1 MHQRSPFCPG
11 GRPLGRHPRP
21 VPRCKL
27 GNTAPVDTRPAVGQ
41 ASGASAVVRE
51 RDWRVAL
58 EGAVTRLDDA
68 TGGRRTCDLALVF
81 ASFVYQDEFPALLRA
96 ARAATGAARVIGSSG
111 WGVIGAGR
119 EIEAEPAL
127 ALATFTL
134 PGATVTP
141 VRIDQRA
148 LEGLG
153 DPSAWYARSGLDR
166 DEVGGWLVLAD
177 PFSLD
182 AERLLEG
189 LAAAFPEAAP
199 IGGLASGDP
208 RRRTTYLFL
217 DDEGAV
223 LLAVGGEWE
232 ILAVVSQGAEPIG
245 ETWTVTNADGHVLRS
260 IGGQPAYEVLA
271 RTLLDL
277 PEPMRARAGRN
288 LLIGLAMDE
297 YHERFERGDFLIR
310 NLVGGDRETGELV
323 VDTHPRVGQT
333 IQFQVRDPM
342 AADEELR
349 LLLDR
354 AVVALRGRRPA
365 GALVCACNGRGVG
378 LFGVPDHDAALVAD
392 RFRGLPMAG
401 LFCNGEI
408 GPVGR
413 RPFLHGFT
421 ASIGLLVPKR
431 QD

>member
-1 MHQRSPFCPG
+1 
-11 GRPLGRHPRP
+11 
-21 VPRCKL
+21 
-27 GNTAPVDTRPAVGQ
+27 VDTRPAIGQ
-41 ASGASAVVRE
+41 ASGASAIVRDG
-51 RDWRVAL
+51 DWRAAL

-68 TGGRRTCDLALVF
+68 TGGRRTCDLAFLF
-81 ASFVYQDEFPALLRA
+81 ASFAYQDEFPALLRA
-96 ARAATGAARVIGSSG
+96 VRAATGAAHVIGSSG

-127 ALATFTL
+127 ALATVTL
-134 PGATVTP
+134 PGATLTP

-148 LEGLG
+148 LEGLS
-153 DPSAWYARSGLDR
+153 DPLAWYAHSGLDR

-182 AERLLEG
+182 SERLIDG
-189 LAAAFPEAAP
+189 LKVAFSDAP
-199 IGGLASGDP
+199 LIGGLASGDAH
-208 RRRTTYLFL
+208 RRTTHLFL
-217 DDEGAV
+217 DDEVYDDGAV

-245 ETWTVTNADGHVLRS
+245 ETWTVTDADGHILRS

-277 PEPMRARAGRN
+277 PEPMRERAGRN

-297 YHERFERGDFLIR
+297 HHERYERGDFLIR
-310 NLVGGDRETGELV
+310 NLLGGDRQTGELV
-323 VDTHPRVGQT
+323 VGTHPRVGQT

-354 AVVALRGRRPA
+354 AVLALRGRTPA

-392 RFRGLPMAG
+392 RFRGMPIAG

-421 ASIGLLVPKR
+421 ASIGLLVPKL
-431 QD
+431 QV